1 MFFASTVPHNDT
13 VGLCQRSCHN
23 QRPPWSPVVGWG
35 GGRASSH
42 LSKVFFFKSAMFII
56 SCMHE
61 QSCRR
66 GAHAYPRVVSNVFC
80 TGANTRCPCLG
91 PLVCVV
97 YRIVY
102 NPQAADGLTPSLAC
116 PVWFGP
122 ICVCLCLVRF
132 SPFMSGPVWSDLV
145 RTGPIRSA
153 PLRSTHVCPFHL
165 NFGCR
170 LIV

>member
-1 MFFASTVPHNDT
+1 
-13 VGLCQRSCHN
+13 
-23 QRPPWSPVVGWG
+23 
-35 GGRASSH
+35 
-42 LSKVFFFKSAMFII
+42 
-56 SCMHE
+56 MHE

-132 SPFMSGPVWSDLV
+132 SPFMSGPGSGLIWS
-145 RTGPIRSA
+145 GPVRSA
-153 PLRSTHVCPFHL
+153 PLRSVPLMFVPST
-165 NFGCR
+165 
-170 LIV
+170 